1 MERKNEKRK
10 KKGELEI
17 FRKKDKDWEILRK
30 IQKQGKYN

>member
-17 FRKKDKDWEILRK
+17 FRKKDKDWENIKKDTKTGK
-30 IQKQGKYN
+30 I